1 MRVRGSGREL
11 FTRASFLIGLLI
23 GQGHK
28 QGDYSGFQLRVQ
40 ERGAFGVRR
49 VLIPLANSENGT
61 VQGAVATWWT
71 RKSLP
76 TKHQVATAP
85 CTVPIR
91 QRYQDSPHSKR
102 SASTRCIPI
111 PKRL

>member
-1 MRVRGSGREL
+1 MDVRVHRTLMTRIERIDAGLFGFYPLAGSAL
-11 FTRASFLIGLLI
+11 A
-23 GQGHK
+23 
-28 QGDYSGFQLRVQ
+28 Y
-40 ERGAFGVRR
+40 GVRR
-49 VLIPLANSENGT
+49 VLISLANSENGT

-91 QRYQDSPHSKR
+91 QQYQDSPQPKH

>member
-49 VLIPLANSENGT
+49 DLIPLANSENGT

-71 RKSLP
+71 GKSFP
-76 TKHQVATAP
+76 TKLQIPTAP
-85 CTVPIR
+85 CTVPMR
-91 QRYQDSPHSKR
+91 QWHQDSPHSKR
-102 SASTRCIPI
+102 SAS
-111 PKRL
+111 

>member
-49 VLIPLANSENGT
+49 VLILLANSAKSFSAPEILPNGT
-61 VQGAVATWWT
+61 PLVV
-71 RKSLP
+71 L
-76 TKHQVATAP
+76 
-85 CTVPIR
+85 
-91 QRYQDSPHSKR
+91 
-102 SASTRCIPI
+102 
-111 PKRL
+111 